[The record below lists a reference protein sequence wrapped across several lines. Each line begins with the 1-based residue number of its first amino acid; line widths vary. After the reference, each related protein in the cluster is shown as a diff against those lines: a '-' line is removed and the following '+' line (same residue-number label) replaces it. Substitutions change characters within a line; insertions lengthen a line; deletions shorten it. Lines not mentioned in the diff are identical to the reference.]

1 MYNGNNLKL
10 CLYFEEIQAT
20 YALKGYAYKKNS
32 YEEFLRI
39 NKFAGNYNRKN
50 RDLFLANLS
59 LVRKI
64 LLRILLILKTRVII
78 NFKRFLCNIHVVV
91 CEIPAASVEST
102 KDWILNLN

>member
-1 MYNGNNLKL
+1 M
-10 CLYFEEIQAT
+10 CIMEIT
-20 YALKGYAYKKNS
+20 SIYAYILKKVRLLMLKKVMLIKKNS

-64 LLRILLILKTRVII
+64 LLRILLILKTGVT
-78 NFKRFLCNIHVVV
+78 H
-91 CEIPAASVEST
+91 
-102 KDWILNLN
+102 